1 MAKVES
7 PAAKQFMS
15 KLQSGQYS
23 DLANAKRAIGRA
35 VNVTADE
42 KAACLKAAE
51 KTFSGAP
58 RQPAAKNGKAKAVVK
73 KKVAKAAPKK
83 AAPKKKKAVRRT
95 PATAKTVEE
104 TPESELEVQEK
115 RIGFLTASIDA
126 MKKAKDINPEI
137 NVGPGPQKACDA
149 LGAIIDQIHR
159 QVLGPN
165 GAEPENSAD
174 PEVVARLAK
183 TSPVS
188 PSADMPPQTPPFGT
202 S

>member
-73 KKVAKAAPKK
+73 KKVARQ
-83 AAPKKKKAVRRT
+83 RRRRQLRRKRR
-95 PATAKTVEE
+95 PFEE
-104 TPESELEVQEK
+104 HRRRQRPWRK
-115 RIGFLTASIDA
+115 RPS
-126 MKKAKDINPEI
+126 
-137 NVGPGPQKACDA
+137 
-149 LGAIIDQIHR
+149 R
-159 QVLGPN
+159 
-165 GAEPENSAD
+165 NS
-174 PEVVARLAK
+174 RCRR
-183 TSPVS
+183 
-188 PSADMPPQTPPFGT
+188 SA
-202 S
+202 